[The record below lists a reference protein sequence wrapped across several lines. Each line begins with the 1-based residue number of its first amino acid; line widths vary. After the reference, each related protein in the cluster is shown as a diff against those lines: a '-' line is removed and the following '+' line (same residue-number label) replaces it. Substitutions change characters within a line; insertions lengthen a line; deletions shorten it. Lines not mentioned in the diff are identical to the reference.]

1 MAMYKYIDKD
11 THEDNFYRWWRA
23 SSLEREMHNQ
33 ELYTEKR
40 ARKIFK
46 DQWGY
51 KEIKK
56 KIFG

>member
-1 MAMYKYIDKD
+1 MTMYKYIDADK
-11 THEDNFYRWWRA
+11 HEDNFNRWWKA

-56 KIFG
+56 NIFG